1 MRHTVHLF
9 IHSQSHS
16 LIPQL
21 ALPSFPQFILWS
33 ENEHG
38 PMLSRML
45 PARAETKMM
54 VWEKLSRGRFSA
66 QWRSRSKFRADWV
79 SGLWRKGNKW
89 SGAWRQSR
97 ISSSPAR
104 EGPLPVQ
111 GLAAPAVCVSSCE
124 RPKNPPCSWS
134 NAEECWRGAVPL
146 WILLKTHGGKA
157 YLQQACFY
165 ERRATDG
172 VKIFSC
178 R

>member
-54 VWEKLSRGRFSA
+54 VWAKLSRGRFSA
-66 QWRSRSKFRADWV
+66 QWHSRSKFRADWV

-89 SGAWRQSR
+89 SGAWRQGR

-124 RPKNPPCSWS
+124 RPVWEPSMQL
-134 NAEECWRGAVPL
+134 EQCWRVLEGSRSLMNSAEDPWRQSLLTASLFL
-146 WILLKTHGGKA
+146 WKESDRW
-157 YLQQACFY
+157 C
-165 ERRATDG
+165 
-172 VKIFSC
+172 
-178 R
+178 